1 MRGTVRSAAT
11 MCAAFLVVTLA
22 APIANAAPVGGNGGC
37 LSRQGAVGRS
47 TGHMTRDEVRTTG
60 ADKLTGWLLR
70 HPAAQSDAEA
80 QLAAAQPV
88 TIPVVFHVIRKDTT
102 VDGGN
107 VPKAWITNQIAVLN
121 SSYGTGTGGA
131 DTGFQFSL
139 QSITRTTNATWFKL
153 TSGKE
158 KKMKTALKVGGP
170 ETLNIYSA
178 LLGNSLLG
186 WSYFAQDAANDGVLD
201 GVVIHF
207 DTLPGGPWGTDYS
220 EGDTATHE
228 VGHWLN
234 LYHTF
239 QGGCQGSGDFIADTP
254 AEATAAYK
262 CPTGRDTCSAPG
274 TDPIT
279 NFMDYTFDSCMYQFT
294 ADQAV
299 RMQEAWAAYRAP

>member
-1 MRGTVRSAAT
+1 MRGTARLAT
-11 MCAAFLVVTLA
+11 TLCAAFLVASLA
-22 APIANAAPVGGNGGC
+22 APIANAAPIGGNGGC

-60 ADKLTGWLLR
+60 TDKLTGWLSR
-70 HPAAQSDAEA
+70 HPAAEREAAA
-80 QLAAAQPV
+80 QLASSSSV
-88 TIPVVFHVIRKDTT
+88 TVPVVFHVIRKNTT
-102 VDGGN
+102 VAGGN

-121 SSYGTGTGGA
+121 ASYGGGTGGT
-131 DTGFQFSL
+131 DTAFQFSL

-158 KKMKTALKVGGP
+158 KKMKAALKVGGP

-178 LLGNSLLG
+178 ELGNSLLG
-186 WSYFAQDAANDGVLD
+186 WSYFAQDAAKDGVLD

-207 DTLPGGPWGTDYS
+207 DTLPGGPWGSDYS

-228 VGHWLN
+228 IGHWLN

-239 QGGCQGSGDFIADTP
+239 QGGCQGNGDFIADTP
-254 AEATAAYK
+254 AEASAAYE

-279 NFMDYTFDSCMYQFT
+279 NFMDYTFDSCMYRFT
-294 ADQAV
+294 SDQAV
-299 RMQEAWAAYRAP
+299 RMQEAWAAYRAA